1 MCGRDEGSV
10 VRVLGRLFLPLP
22 PDRLPERFGRVV
34 VGLALFGLGISM
46 FIASELGAAPWD
58 VFHLGVSEVTGI
70 PVGVVIEIVGF
81 VLLLAWIPLRQ
92 RLGWATLLNAVE
104 IGLVVL
110 VILDHLPT
118 SERLVPRVAYLA
130 AGLVCVGVGTGLYI
144 GAGLGSGP
152 RDGIMLGLSQ
162 RGISVRLARTT
173 IEALVLV
180 GGIALGGTVGVGT
193 AVFAFGIGPAVQFFL
208 PRLRMRGERT
218 VLATAH

>member
-1 MCGRDEGSV
+1 
-10 VRVLGRLFLPLP
+10 VLARLFLQLP
-22 PDRLPERFGRVV
+22 PDRRVERFARVLA
-34 VGLALFGLGISM
+34 GLALFGLGISM
-46 FIASELGAAPWD
+46 FIASDLGAAPWD

-70 PVGVVIEIVGF
+70 PVGVIIQIVGF
-81 VLLLAWIPLRQ
+81 LLLLAWVPLRQ
-92 RLGWATLLNAVE
+92 RMGWATLLNAFE

-110 VILDHLPT
+110 LVLDHLPT
-118 SERLVPRVAYLA
+118 TERLIPRLGYLA
-130 AGLVCVGVGTGLYI
+130 VGLLCVGFGTGLYI

-173 IEALVLV
+173 VEALVLLA
-180 GGIALGGTVGVGT
+180 GIALGGTVGVGT

-208 PRLRMRGERT
+208 PRLRMKGDVT